1 MPGRDDRG
9 KGRDAGDERKACRLF
24 RRKEVAGAKTY
35 FMERLKKRPDVL
47 MEASDI
53 TGELKLCMQV
63 IATCER
69 EFGDRADNAVA
80 DGTESKTEKC
90 VLDRGMSFAELM
102 EYFRTLNAAV
112 EAVRKGG
119 DAKDVCSAF
128 PWEQVSDAGSL
139 CGSARALYKAGEA
152 EETMRRIPKNMACH
166 LPESS
171 V

>member
-1 MPGRDDRG
+1 
-9 KGRDAGDERKACRLF
+9 
-24 RRKEVAGAKTY
+24 
-35 FMERLKKRPDVL
+35 
-47 MEASDI
+47 
-53 TGELKLCMQV
+53 MQV

-128 PWEQVSDAGSL
+128 PWEQVSDTAVYVAVRVL
-139 CGSARALYKAGEA
+139 CTKPGEA